1 MDSNG
6 QQVHLYDDTNLVKL
20 KNQVHIILLTKTQRF
35 PVSMLSELDCEVIK
49 EFPAA
54 MVGKLAQ
61 IQADMLTGITMKIFS
76 FLQT

>member
-35 PVSMLSELDCEVIK
+35 PVSMLSEVDCEVIK

-61 IQADMLTGITMKIFS
+61 IRADMLTGITMKIFS

>member
-49 EFPAA
+49 EFPAV

-61 IQADMLTGITMKIFS
+61 IRADMLTGITMKIFS